1 MAVEAAVHPPV
12 SGEHPPVAAD
22 RTSTGLNHRKILMW
36 TFLGSECMFFGSLIG
51 TYLVYRGR
59 YLLGQLTP
67 HDVFEI
73 PYTSVSAFA
82 LLMSSL
88 GMVLALAAIQR
99 GDIQRLKIWLLVTA
113 ALGLIFLGGQVYE
126 FTSFGAQGLNPG
138 VSTFGTSFFVLTGF
152 HGAHVSIGVIWLLS
166 LFMLAVRGQMRQ
178 ARSLDVEIAGLYWHF
193 VDIVWI
199 VIFTVVYLIPV

>member
-1 MAVEAAVHPPV
+1 VVE
-12 SGEHPPVAAD
+12 E
-22 RTSTGLNHRKILMW
+22 TSTGLNTRKVLMW

-59 YLLGQLTP
+59 YLPGQLTP
-67 HDVFEI
+67 KDVFEI

-88 GMVLALAAIQR
+88 AMVLALAAIQR
-99 GDIQRLKIWLLVTA
+99 GDIKRLKVWLLVTA

-126 FTSFGAQGLNPG
+126 FTSFGAEGLNPS

-152 HGAHVSIGVIWLLS
+152 HGAHVTMGVVWLLS
-166 LFMLAVRGQMRQ
+166 LFMLAARGQMNQ

-199 VIFTVVYLIPV
+199 IIFTVVYLIPV